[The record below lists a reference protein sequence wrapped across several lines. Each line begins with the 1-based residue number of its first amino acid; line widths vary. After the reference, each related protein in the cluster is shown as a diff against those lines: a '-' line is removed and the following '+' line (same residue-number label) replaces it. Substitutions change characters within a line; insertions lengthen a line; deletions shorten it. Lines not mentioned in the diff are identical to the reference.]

1 MNPFK
6 NIFKKKKRIHHK
18 PNAPL
23 PIKRSSLIIVRWILG
38 NLFKSIL
45 VGV

>member
-1 MNPFK
+1 MIKEEF
-6 NIFKKKKRIHHK
+6 HHK

-23 PIKRSSLIIVRWILG
+23 PIKRSSLIKVRSIFG
-38 NLFKSIL
+38 NLFKSIV